1 MPNMADIVHRRRE
14 RRAESRRRSEARTRA
29 AGLGLGYLFSIA
41 LAIGIFAAA
50 LAYANLTRGLPSID
64 QLPILL
70 NPTNGLLLQPTRV
83 YDRTGEHL
91 IHTFAPT
98 NLERVYIPLSSLP
111 NSIADATIA
120 VADSGFEQHL
130 GYLLSGLD
138 NPDVHPTL
146 AQSLAYDLL
155 LFDEPPSLHR
165 ALRERLLAA
174 QITAHYGRSQ
184 ILEWYLNSANYG
196 HYAFGIEAAAE
207 LYFDKSALDLTLT
220 ESAVLAAV
228 SQTPSLNPL
237 DASEAAS
244 QRGRDVLEVMQTLG
258 MIEEV
263 SSLLTSPPAPSQS
276 TPAGLP
282 KGEGGISPAFINL
295 VMTQLSSRYD
305 RQRIERGGLVIV
317 TTLDYELQ
325 RDAVCLTQI
334 YAARLAGMASDESG
348 CEAARYL
355 SALPE
360 TNLAAPSAS
369 AIILDPRD
377 GQILTLVG
385 ETGAGGQSAFLAA
398 HRPGSL
404 LAPFVYL
411 TGFVRGLGPASLVWD
426 IPGADIQNPDNEF
439 HGPVR
444 LRTALANDYLIP
456 ALDMLEQ
463 MGAQNAMQTV
473 RSFGL
478 DLETGPGFVSNS
490 PPQSLLNMAAAY
502 GIFAAQGLRNG
513 QSFDFAQNK
522 PFGETIQ
529 PSAVLRVETLDGTLW
544 LDWSQPESQAVV
556 EPQLAYL
563 MNHILSDGPARWPS
577 WGNPNVLEI
586 GWPAA
591 VKPGW
596 TGGPEAWMVGYSPA
610 RVVAV
615 WTGSLGD
622 EPLLLSPPQEERVL
636 SPRLPAALWS
646 ALMQTASASLPPDGW
661 TPPAGITEMDVCDP
675 SGYLPTT
682 DCPDIVREVFL
693 SGSEP
698 TQSDNLFRTYPVN
711 RETGLLA
718 TVFTLPDLVEER
730 VFMVV
735 PAEARVWAAAAGIPV
750 PPEAYDAIQLG
761 APNPNVNITAPSLF
775 AEISGRVEITGTA
788 AGEGFQYYRIQVGQ
802 GLNPRA
808 WIQIGSDVTV
818 PVTNG
823 LLAEWDTTGLSGLYA
838 VQLVVVYEDQRVET
852 AVVQVTV
859 K

>member
-14 RRAESRRRSEARTRA
+14 RRAQSRRRSEARTRA

-50 LAYANLTRGLPSID
+50 LAYADLTRGLPSIER
-64 QLPILL
+64 LPILL

-120 VADSGFEQHL
+120 ATDSGFERHL
-130 GYLLSGLD
+130 GYMLSGLD
-138 NPDVHPTL
+138 NPDAHPTL
-146 AQSLAYDLL
+146 AQGIAYDLL
-155 LFDEPPSLHR
+155 LFDEPPSLRR

-207 LYFDKSALDLTLT
+207 LYFDKSALELTLAET
-220 ESAVLAAV
+220 AVLAAV
-228 SQTPSLNPL
+228 SQTPSLNPF
-237 DASEAAS
+237 DAPEAAS
-244 QRGRDVLEVMQTLG
+244 QRGRDVLQVMQALG
-258 MIEEV
+258 MIEDLP
-263 SSLLTSPPAPSQS
+263 SSLPSPLRPS
-276 TPAGLP
+276 PNG
-282 KGEGGISPAFINL
+282 GEDGGEVAPAFVNL

-305 RQRIERGGLVIV
+305 HQRIERGGLVIV
-317 TTLDYELQ
+317 TTLDYGLQ

-360 TNLAAPSAS
+360 TNFTAPSAS

-377 GQILTLVG
+377 GQILALVG
-385 ETGAGGQSAFLAA
+385 ETGAGGQSALLTA

-411 TGFVRGLGPASLVWD
+411 TGFARGLGPASLVWD
-426 IPGADIQNPDNEF
+426 IPGADIQNPDNKF
-439 HGPVR
+439 HGPMR
-444 LRTALANDYLIP
+444 LRAALANDYLIP

-463 MGAQNAMQTV
+463 MGAQNAMQTA

-478 DLETGPGFVSNS
+478 DLEAGPGFVSDS
-490 PPQSLLNMAAAY
+490 PPQSLLDVAAAY
-502 GIFAAQGLRNG
+502 GIFAAQGIRNG
-513 QSFDFAQNK
+513 QPFDFAPDK
-522 PFGETIQ
+522 SFDEALQ
-529 PSAVLRVETLDGTLW
+529 PSAVLRVETLDGALW

-586 GWPAA
+586 GRPAA

-596 TGGPEAWMVGYSPA
+596 TGGPEAWTVGYSPA

-615 WTGSLGD
+615 WTSSLGD
-622 EPLLLSPPQEERVL
+622 EPPLLSPPQGGRIL

-646 ALMQTASASLPPDGW
+646 ALMRTASAPLPPDGW
-661 TPPAGITEMDVCDP
+661 TMPAGVTESDVCDP
-675 SGYLPTT
+675 SGYLPTA

-698 TQSDNLFRTYPVN
+698 TQSDNLFRAYLVN

-718 TVFTLPDLVEER
+718 TVFTPPDLVEER

-735 PAEARVWAAAAGIPV
+735 PAEARTWAAAAGIPV
-750 PPEAYDAIQLG
+750 PPEAYDSIQLG

-775 AEISGRVEITGTA
+775 AEINGRVEITGTA
-788 AGEGFQYYRIQVGQ
+788 AGTGFQYYRIQVGQ
-802 GLNPRA
+802 GLNPRE
-808 WIQIGSDVTV
+808 WIQIGGNVIA